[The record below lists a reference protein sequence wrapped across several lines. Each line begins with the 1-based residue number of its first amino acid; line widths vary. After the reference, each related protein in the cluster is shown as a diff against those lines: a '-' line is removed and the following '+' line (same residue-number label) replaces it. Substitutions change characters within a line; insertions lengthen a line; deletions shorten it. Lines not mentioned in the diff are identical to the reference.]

1 MEIELTSSEMDMARH
16 IALERIAV
24 TGPQRTNDQMGHL
37 DKVPG
42 NRQKADNLGVAGEL
56 AFAKAYNLWPDLD
69 CSGPCTADVTLKDG
83 RTVDVKTT
91 EVLGGNLIA
100 NYKPHKTD
108 LIALVEAK
116 GRQFNVVGF
125 IPTDILESDQ
135 YMTPMHGRV
144 VYKFPRTDLI
154 PL

>member
-1 MEIELTSSEMDMARH
+1 MKIELTSSEMDMARH
-16 IALERIAV
+16 IAQERIAV

-69 CSGPCTADVTLKDG
+69 CSGPCTVDVTLKDG

-108 LIALVEAK
+108 LVALVEAK
-116 GRQFNVVGF
+116 GRQFSVVGF

-144 VYKFPRTDLI
+144 VYKFPRQDLI